1 MQTEPLNIQEEV
13 IILALA
19 LSQSPALLLY
29 RQNFVFDLAL
39 LEQLGLSR
47 ELITIVV
54 PSIVITLNLPVGTLP
69 SPLDLAEVQIVLGT
83 LPAEFQA
90 LIFSLSTSLLQV
102 QRMTR
107 ANEEKVT
114 IVTKIM
120 KENDYMPTINL

>member
-39 LEQLGLSR
+39 LEQLALSR

-54 PSIVITLNLPVGTLP
+54 PSIVISLNLPVGTLP
-69 SPLDLAEVQIVLGT
+69 SPLDLAEVQIVLSF
-83 LPAEFQA
+83 LSAEFQA

>member
-39 LEQLGLSR
+39 LEQLALSR

-69 SPLDLAEVQIVLGT
+69 SPLDLAEVQIVLSF
-83 LPAEFQA
+83 LSAEFQA

>member
-69 SPLDLAEVQIVLGT
+69 SPLDLAEVQIVLSF
-83 LPAEFQA
+83 LSAEFQA